1 MSTTHRFILTLG
13 SNTQAEH
20 HIAYVQK
27 RLFSFGGCR
36 LRCSTPR
43 RSAPVEF
50 PLSSTPF
57 TDVVIV
63 GDTHDELTLFSRKL
77 KELEREA
84 GRTPEQRAT
93 RPEEIP
99 IDIDLI
105 TWDEKILKPRD
116 LSRPYLRLGLTEL
129 GVELPQVP

>member
-1 MSTTHRFILTLG
+1 M
-13 SNTQAEH
+13 
-20 HIAYVQK
+20 
-27 RLFSFGGCR
+27 
-36 LRCSTPR
+36 
-43 RSAPVEF
+43 EF

-84 GRTPEQRAT
+84 VRTPEQRAT
-93 RPEEIP
+93 RPEEVP

-105 TWDEKILKPRD
+105 TWDEQILKPRD
-116 LSRPYLRLGLTEL
+116 LNRPYLRLGLTEL
-129 GVELPQVP
+129 GEELPQIP